1 MAELERIGAANVW
14 FDAVDLLTRLALR
27 ARAGDPQA
35 VGGFVEAGYQEVW
48 RFCASL
54 VSQEAADDLCQ
65 ETFARAI
72 KALPKFQGESSARTW
87 LLSIARRTCA
97 DELRAR
103 TRRRRQNALAAAA
116 RGVAVTDTSSGIAV
130 ADFISRLEGDRRTAF
145 VLTQVLGLSYAEAAE
160 VCGCPTGTIRSRVA
174 RARADLLALL
184 QSTGDAERRHA

>member
-116 RGVAVTDTSSGIAV
+116 REVAVTDTSSGIAV